1 MALDG
6 ALVAA
11 KGFALL
17 AVFEFAHL
25 DIEED
30 IDFPGA
36 EGIPDEFALEQFT
49 HEAIEL
55 GEDGLG
61 VEFRKP
67 FDLAGGAVH
76 FGFFGGEIH
85 FAVCRV
91 PVLTCIT
98 VPECG
103 YPS

>member
-6 ALVAA
+6 ALVPA

-30 IDFPGA
+30 INFPGA
-36 EGIPDEFALEQFT
+36 ECIADEFALEEFT

-55 GEDGLG
+55 GEDGFG
-61 VEFRKP
+61 VEFGKP
-67 FDLAGGAVH
+67 FDLAGGAIE
-76 FGFFGGEIH
+76 FDFFWGEIH

-91 PVLTCIT
+91 PVLTCVT

-103 YPS
+103 